1 MINTDLKKLENLA
14 LKLKEKIN
22 IDCETEVYN
31 NDFAIFLT
39 AVINEEDNLLK
50 IKNYME
56 SFVSVNIHNNLEELY
71 KYFESDNIIYDI
83 YIVLLIDFKLKENL
97 KIEIEND
104 HYYCKKIVL
113 DYKNNLTLKENLK
126 ELLLFKKLQEDNLSS
141 ANHIDNKIFRSKI
154 SKKSKDD
161 KIKNMIS
168 NLSVEAED
176 LNSKAIVESWLQE
189 ESNNV

>member
-1 MINTDLKKLENLA
+1 MINTDLKKLKNLA
-14 LKLKEKIN
+14 FKLKENIN
-22 IDCETEVYN
+22 IDCETEIYN

-39 AVINEEDNLLK
+39 AVVNEESNLSK
-50 IKNYME
+50 IKDYLE
-56 SFVSVNIHNNLEELY
+56 SFVSGNIHNNREEIY
-71 KYFESDNIIYDI
+71 KHFESDSIFYDI
-83 YIVLLIDFKLKENL
+83 YIVLLIDFKLKDNL
-97 KIEIEND
+97 KTKIEND
-104 HYYCKKIVL
+104 HYYCKKIGL
-113 DYKNNLTLKENLK
+113 DYNSNLKLKENLK

-154 SKKSKDD
+154 SKKSEDD

-176 LNSKAIVESWLQE
+176 LDSKAIVETWLQE

>member
-22 IDCETEVYN
+22 IDCETEIYN

-104 HYYCKKIVL
+104 HYYCKKIVT
-113 DYKNNLTLKENLK
+113 DSHNNLTLKENIK

-154 SKKSKDD
+154 SKKSEDD

-176 LNSKAIVESWLQE
+176 LDSKAIVETWLQE